1 MLKQLCEHFRLI
13 LCKFQRLKTI
23 LSSSLPLH
31 FTAVSYCILHDF
43 HRMVH
48 AHYLPHDAGV
58 DGLDADVLAV
68 QVETVHEALRGPDE
82 LVALARPG
90 DQAELPLQI
99 HGEVAA

>member
-1 MLKQLCEHFRLI
+1 MSILGSYYVNFRDWKQYSQTLSRFI
-13 LCKFQRLKTI
+13 LQLYPIVFFMTFI
-23 LSSSLPLH
+23 LWLMQS
-31 FTAVSYCILHDF
+31 
-43 HRMVH
+43 

>member
-1 MLKQLCEHFRLI
+1 
-13 LCKFQRLKTI
+13 
-23 LSSSLPLH
+23 
-31 FTAVSYCILHDF
+31 
-43 HRMVH
+43 MVQS

-58 DGLDADVLAV
+58 NGLDADVLAV

>member
-1 MLKQLCEHFRLI
+1 MTHI
-13 LCKFQRLKTI
+13 
-23 LSSSLPLH
+23 
-31 FTAVSYCILHDF
+31 DD
-43 HRMVH
+43 MH
-48 AHYLPHDAGV
+48 AETVVVYLPHNAGM